1 MRKIK
6 RSTGVALAF
15 LIYVSVTAAYLLP
28 RNTEVSQTEKILTVA
43 GSYVIV
49 FLLWLVLRKKEQMR
63 ERRKKTNNLF
73 TLKSKF
79 MKKLALAFC
88 LLAVSFTA
96 QAQFEKGTMILN
108 PSLSGLDFSYSKNDK
123 AKFGVGAQVGTFF
136 AEGIALMVN
145 AGADWSKPIDE
156 YTLGT
161 GVRFYFNKTGIYLG
175 GGLDWNR
182 FRWSGGKH
190 QTDWGLGIEGGYAF
204 FLSRTVTI
212 EPAVYYKWRFD
223 DSDNSRFGV
232 KIGFGFYL

>member
-1 MRKIK
+1 
-6 RSTGVALAF
+6 
-15 LIYVSVTAAYLLP
+15 
-28 RNTEVSQTEKILTVA
+28 
-43 GSYVIV
+43 
-49 FLLWLVLRKKEQMR
+49 
-63 ERRKKTNNLF
+63 
-73 TLKSKF
+73 
-79 MKKLALAFC
+79 MKKLALALC

-96 QAQFEKGTMILN
+96 QAQFEKGTTIIN

-190 QTDWGLGIEGGYAF
+190 QTDWGLGIEAGYAY

-212 EPAVYYKWRFD
+212 EPAVYYKWRFNGNHTIFRHANFIGCLSAD
-223 DSDNSRFGV
+223 KIKMPVRKYFCFNIPVYRNMAEEPSCRSPYHEEYIQTSVSGNSEGLCRSTYSF
-232 KIGFGFYL
+232 LSERR